1 MLARILSW
9 VASGGLSSIT
19 QALQE
24 AYEARLRAQT
34 DSEKLATDLK
44 IRELESRRDVIIAA
58 QADRYERWVRI
69 GFAAPFV
76 AYNAKLLVYDKMLG
90 WGTTDP
96 LSSELSQIQMIVLGG
111 YFLFATA
118 KAVRR

>member
-1 MLARILSW
+1 MFARILAW
-9 VASGGLSSIT
+9 VASGGLSGIT
-19 QALQE
+19 TALQQ

-44 IRELESRRDVIIAA
+44 IRELESRRDVILAA

-69 GFAAPFV
+69 GFATPFI

-90 WGTTDP
+90 WGVTDP
-96 LSSELSQIQMIVLGG
+96 LSPELSQIQMVVLGG
-111 YFLFATA
+111 YFLFATV
-118 KAVRR
+118 KAVRK

>member
-1 MLARILSW
+1 MLARILAW
-9 VASGGLSSIT
+9 VASGGLSGIT
-19 QALQE
+19 TALQQ

-44 IRELESRRDVIIAA
+44 IRELESRRDVILAA

-69 GFAAPFV
+69 GFATPFI

-90 WGTTDP
+90 WGVTDP
-96 LSSELSQIQMIVLGG
+96 LSPELSQIQMVVLGG
-111 YFLFATA
+111 YFLFATV
-118 KAVRR
+118 KAVRK